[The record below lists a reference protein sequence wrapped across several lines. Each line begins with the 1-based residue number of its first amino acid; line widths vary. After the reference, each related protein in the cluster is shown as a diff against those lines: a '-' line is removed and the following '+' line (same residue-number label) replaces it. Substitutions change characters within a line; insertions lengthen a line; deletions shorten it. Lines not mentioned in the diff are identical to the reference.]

1 MDKTALKTKLIKA
14 HQETLQRLRVEYAS
28 YQGGGNLNLEDVRDA
43 DDSSH
48 REQTE
53 EYLHALERQI
63 HQRENELE
71 TLRNLDFSPKASVT
85 EGAVALV
92 DGQYYI
98 IGIPACQ
105 FDFAGKHFIAMSPDA
120 PFYQQLM
127 DKRQKDSFVFNGK
140 GFTVDSIF

>member
-1 MDKTALKTKLIKA
+1 MDKIALKAELIKS
-14 HQETLQRLRVEYAS
+14 HQETLRRLRLEYAN

-43 DDSSH
+43 DDNSH

-63 HQRENELE
+63 NQRETEIE
-71 TLRNLDFSPKASVT
+71 TLRNLDFSHKESVI

-92 DGQYYI
+92 DSQYYI

-105 FDFAGKHFIAMSPDA
+105 FDFDGKHFIAMSPDA
-120 PFYQQLM
+120 PLYRQLM
-127 DKRQKDSFVFNGK
+127 DKKQNDSFVFNGRRFK
-140 GFTVDSIF
+140 IDSIF